1 MHVCVFTCVCVC
13 VWGGCVHVCGCGCV
27 WVCAC
32 VWVWVGVCMCAC
44 ACVCMCMCMCMCMYF
59 CIYNSCI
66 VSVIARVLLLRCTVC
81 GRGFTQQIDL
91 QRHLTRHTGE
101 KPFKCH
107 LCTAQF
113 IRADNLRKHCKD
125 AHYVVI
131 EEPIR
136 KRRRRTTGSDTVLPS
151 LEVAIALAFS
161 ETERNGGRV
170 LGRTVTRTNPR
181 NPSSR

>member
-1 MHVCVFTCVCVC
+1 MQSDLSLPYTAGNGKDIPIQRLPTNFQYLFT
-13 VWGGCVHVCGCGCV
+13 
-27 WVCAC
+27 
-32 VWVWVGVCMCAC
+32 
-44 ACVCMCMCMCMCMYF
+44 
-59 CIYNSCI
+59 
-66 VSVIARVLLLRCTVC
+66 RCTVC

-101 KPFKCH
+101 KPFKCT

-125 AHYVVI
+125 SHYVNI

-136 KRRRRTTGSDTVLPS
+136 KRRRKTTGSDTVLPS

-170 LGRTVTRTNPR
+170 LGRAVTRTNPR
-181 NPSSR
+181 TTTAPQRYLKCFYGNFKNSNG

>member
-1 MHVCVFTCVCVC
+1 M
-13 VWGGCVHVCGCGCV
+13 
-27 WVCAC
+27 
-32 VWVWVGVCMCAC
+32 
-44 ACVCMCMCMCMCMYF
+44 
-59 CIYNSCI
+59 
-66 VSVIARVLLLRCTVC
+66 C

-107 LCTAQF
+107 LCKAQF

-125 AHYVVI
+125 AHFVNI

-136 KRRRRTTGSDTVLPS
+136 KRRRKTTGSDTVLPP
-151 LEVAIALAFS
+151 LEVAIAMALS

-170 LGRTVTRTNPR
+170 LGRSVTRSNTKTTNTKAR
-181 NPSSR
+181 

>member
-1 MHVCVFTCVCVC
+1 MSLRTRVTIVRVIRKERLNSK
-13 VWGGCVHVCGCGCV
+13 
-27 WVCAC
+27 
-32 VWVWVGVCMCAC
+32 GVNIFKKMRRKKDTA
-44 ACVCMCMCMCMCMYF
+44 Y
-59 CIYNSCI
+59 
-66 VSVIARVLLLRCTVC
+66 LLNITIFFFHFRCTVC

-107 LCTAQF
+107 LCKAQF

-125 AHYVVI
+125 AHYVNI

-136 KRRRRTTGSDTVLPS
+136 KRRRKTTGSDTVLPP
-151 LEVAIALAFS
+151 LEVAIALALS

-170 LGRTVTRTNPR
+170 LGRATTR
-181 NPSSR
+181 SSTKSTTTTTTKQQQR